1 MHLVYPIGMS
11 NESPAQAPD
20 WAGVSESEQRRFFEQ
35 QALPHLNDLR
45 AAARRYGSTARE
57 DPDDLVQDTLLRAL
71 VGWQHFRPGT
81 DCRAWLLRILANS
94 YISGYRRRS
103 RERRILQENGPF
115 LCVDQHRATRH
126 PESLVIDAMQAAQI
140 AAAVHRLPTD
150 FAEVLVMADLKG
162 LRYREIAGHLGCPIG
177 TVMSRLHRARR
188 QIAAELQLDDAP
200 VTSNKAE
207 AAA

>member
-1 MHLVYPIGMS
+1 MRFVYSVGMS
-11 NESPAQAPD
+11 DESRMAAPD
-20 WAGVSESEQRRFFEQ
+20 RASVPDSAQRRFFEQ
-35 QALPHLNDLR
+35 QALTHLGDLR
-45 AAARRYGSTARE
+45 AAARRYGSNARE

-71 VGWQHFRPGT
+71 VGWQRFRPGT

-103 RERRILQENGPF
+103 RERRILEENGPF
-115 LCVDQHRATRH
+115 LCVDQHRGSRH
-126 PESLVIDAMQAAQI
+126 PESTIIEALQAAQI
-140 AAAVHRLPTD
+140 TAAVQRLPND

-162 LRYREIAGHLGCPIG
+162 LRYREIAGRLGCPIG

-188 QIAAELQLDDAP
+188 QIAAELQCDDAP
-200 VTSNKAE
+200 ATADKAD